1 MGVSVS
7 NRGIGPTSVSSP
19 LEWLFLA
26 GSGSVRFPLT
36 ACAAVSSAQQGP
48 FVRPPGA
55 GASGAAS
62 ARRQSISSRRHSVTP
77 FGIEMLRQRR
87 SARETGSGLRPSS
100 SSTSQRSMALRT
112 ARAPAERMGS
122 GGR

>member
-1 MGVSVS
+1 MRDTVGAP
-7 NRGIGPTSVSSP
+7 G
-19 LEWLFLA
+19 
-26 GSGSVRFPLT
+26 
-36 ACAAVSSAQQGP
+36 AAVSSTLELP
-48 FVRPPGA
+48 FLRDCWKLKRVVGT
-55 GASGAAS
+55 SE
-62 ARRQSISSRRHSVTP
+62 RRQSISSRRHSVTP
-77 FGIEMLRQRR
+77 FGIEMVRQRR